1 MNAELP
7 DPLRIDFH
15 LLDRQ
20 IVDRDGRLVG
30 KADDVEFGVTEDG
43 RPFVAAILVG
53 HHALGTRIGGA
64 LGRWMA
70 AVARRLHTTGDPRP
84 LRIPFDRVAEVGSA
98 IRLDVRHELLDTP
111 ALELWLRDK
120 VIGRIPGATDAGQ

>member
-1 MNAELP
+1 MNVPES
-7 DPLRIDFH
+7 LRIDFH

-20 IVDRDGRLVG
+20 IVDLDGYLVG
-30 KADDVEFGVTEDG
+30 KADDIELGVSEDG

-53 HHALGTRIGGA
+53 HHALGTRIGGV
-64 LGRWMA
+64 LGRCMA

-111 ALELWLRDK
+111 AMELWLRDN

>member
-1 MNAELP
+1 MSAELP

-20 IVDRDGRLVG
+20 ILDLDGYFVG
-30 KADDVEFGVTEDG
+30 KADDVELSVAEDG
-43 RPFVAAILVG
+43 RLVVAAILVG
-53 HHALGTRIGGA
+53 HHALGVRIGGV

-70 AVARRLHTTGDPRP
+70 AVARRLHTTGDPQP

-120 VIGRIPGATDAGQ
+120 VIGRIPGAADVGH

>member
-1 MNAELP
+1 MTVP

-20 IVDRDGRLVG
+20 IVDLDGYLVG
-30 KADDVEFGVTEDG
+30 KADDIELGTTEDG

-53 HHALGTRIGGA
+53 HHALGRRIGGVV
-64 LGRWMA
+64 GRWMA
-70 AVARRLHTTGDPRP
+70 AVARRLHTTGDPQP
-84 LRIPFDRVAEVGSA
+84 LRIPFERVAEIGSA

-111 ALELWLRDK
+111 ALELWLRDH
-120 VIGRIPGATDAGQ
+120 VIGRIPGASDAGE

>member
-1 MNAELP
+1 MSVP
-7 DPLRIDFH
+7 DPLRVDFQ

-20 IVDRDGRLVG
+20 IVDLDGYLVG
-30 KADDVEFGVTEDG
+30 KADDVEFGTTEDG

-53 HHALGTRIGGA
+53 HHALGRRIGGV

-70 AVARRLHTTGDPRP
+70 AVARRLHTTGDPQP
-84 LRIPFDRVAEVGSA
+84 LRIPFERVAEIGSA

-111 ALELWLRDK
+111 ALELWLRDN
-120 VIGRIPGATDAGQ
+120 VIGRIPGATDAGE

>member
-1 MNAELP
+1 MSV
-7 DPLRIDFH
+7 RIDFD

-20 IVDRDGRLVG
+20 IVDLDGYLVG
-30 KADDVEFGVTEDG
+30 KADDVELGVDEDG
-43 RPFVAAILVG
+43 RPHVVAILVG

-64 LGRWMA
+64 VGRWMA

-84 LRIPFDRVAEVGSA
+84 LRIPIDRVADIGSA

>member
-1 MNAELP
+1 M
-7 DPLRIDFH
+7 RVDFD

-20 IVDRDGRLVG
+20 IVDLDGYLVG
-30 KADDVEFGVTEDG
+30 KADDVELAVDADG
-43 RPFVAAILVG
+43 RPVVVAILVG
-53 HHALGTRIGGA
+53 HHALGLRIGGV

-84 LRIPFDRVAEVGSA
+84 LRIPIDRVAEVGSA

-111 ALELWLRDK
+111 ALELWLRDH
-120 VIGRIPGATDAGQ
+120 VIDRIPGAANAGQ